1 MEKREKK
8 QGQCNHPHLS
18 LDANIFCVKASIA
31 LCVHTKKSAA
41 LHLNKLQDISS
52 FFFRK

>member
-1 MEKREKK
+1 MGERNGKNEKKK

-31 LCVHTKKSAA
+31 LCVHKKICCTAP
-41 LHLNKLQDISS
+41 KQITGY
-52 FFFRK
+52 